1 MFMNIQPMDWSATAA
16 WIALVISVIG
26 TIAGP
31 IITAL
36 ITNNHQLKLRKLDID
51 EKQISEYS
59 EHRRYAIENFLSS
72 TSKYL
77 SDCQYKNIEVCGEN
91 FFQVYSY
98 VPQNLWEPLNTLYSY
113 ICEEN
118 IVKARALF
126 LELSNQLSEI
136 LTEPPQISH

>member
-1 MFMNIQPMDWSATAA
+1 MDIQPMDWSATAA
-16 WIALVISVIG
+16 WIALVISIIG

-36 ITNNHQLKLRKLDID
+36 INNKHQLRLREMDIK
-51 EKQISEYS
+51 EKQISKYCEY
-59 EHRRYAIENFLSS
+59 RRCAIENFLSS

-77 SDCQYKNIEVCGEN
+77 SDCQYKNVEVCGEN

-98 VPQNLWEPLNTLYSY
+98 VPQNLWNSLNTLYSY

-118 IVKARALF
+118 IPEARTLF
-126 LELSNQLSEI
+126 LELSNQLAGI
-136 LTEPPQISH
+136 LAEPLQSSR